1 MTENSQNSAD
11 ERYIP
16 LDEDGNANGK
26 PLEGQEY
33 LDPAELQQ
41 PVINFNINDAA
52 IALVKEKFK
61 DVDAGK
67 DMDEAKAA
75 KKVLTKMRT
84 TLAEAHKEQKAESLA
99 YGRMLDAEKNR
110 LLELIAE
117 VEYPIKKQIADI
129 VNAAALAEDIR
140 KGTIMGHMD
149 RLASYALDRHDLNV
163 EQIKERRANLAKEPL
178 TEEIYEGFLAEAKMA
193 HEEADTK
200 LRIVLQRELDADI
213 EREKQ
218 AKIAEENAARQKELD
233 KQQAGLDAQAE
244 AQRREQE
251 KIAKDNREKQA
262 KEDAERQAELD
273 KQAVEQAAK
282 QKKIDDEN
290 ARLAQEKAD
299 KEEADRKAVEEEV
312 ARKTKLER
320 APDRKKLLLY
330 ASDIEQLV
338 DTGPV
343 MQSQEGANTLIFA
356 CEQLTEVADTVRKC
370 VEEMK

>member
-1 MTENSQNSAD
+1 MTENSQSSAD
-11 ERYIP
+11 EQYIP
-16 LDEDGNANGK
+16 LDEHEENQQK
-26 PLEGQEY
+26 P
-33 LDPAELQQ
+33 DPATKT
-41 PVINFNINDAA
+41 VINFNVNDAA
-52 IALVKEKFK
+52 IALVKDLYK

-84 TLAEAHKEQKAESLA
+84 TLAEAHKDQKAESLT

-110 LLELIAE
+110 LLKLIAE
-117 VEYPIKKQIADI
+117 VEYPIKKQIDDI

-140 KGTIMGHMD
+140 KGNIMGHMD
-149 RLASYALDRHDLNV
+149 RLASYALDRHDLDV

-178 TEEIYEGFLAEAKMA
+178 TEEIYEEFLAEAKMA

-262 KEDAERQAELD
+262 KEDAERQAKLD
-273 KQAVEQAAK
+273 AQEAK
-282 QKKIDDEN
+282 Q
-290 ARLAQEKAD
+290 
-299 KEEADRKAVEEEV
+299 EEE
-312 ARKTKLER
+312 RKRLQAIADADAKRQKDEDDAASALLR
-320 APDRKKLLLY
+320 APDRDKLL
-330 ASDIEQLV
+330 AFADMIDELV
-338 DTGPV
+338 KSKPV
-343 MQSQEGANTLIFA
+343 MESQEGANTMIIACSQLID
-356 CEQLTEVADTVRKC
+356 LIDTIKKL